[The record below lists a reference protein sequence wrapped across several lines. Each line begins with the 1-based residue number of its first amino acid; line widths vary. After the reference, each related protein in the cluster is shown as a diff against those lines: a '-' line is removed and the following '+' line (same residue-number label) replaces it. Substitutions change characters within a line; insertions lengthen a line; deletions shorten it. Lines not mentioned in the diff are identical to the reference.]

1 MRAARKNIVAAILAA
16 HGDRGGPAPNAA
28 LRAQAERVAGLL
40 PGTPL
45 FTGMLKGEP
54 TIEQALAEAAAAGA
68 QRIAVYPLFMADGYF
83 VRKLGE
89 RIATAGYGER
99 TSLLTPLG
107 LDPALP
113 DVMIS
118 DISSMVPQTGLEP
131 VSSRLLIVG
140 HGSKLGPA
148 SATATRKV
156 ATRVALARRF
166 ASVTTAFLE
175 EEPFLD
181 DTLRA
186 SSEPTIVAGFFFGE
200 GLHGS
205 DDVQETIAETGVKAV
220 YAGAIGNSPAIAP
233 LIAAALMTAIPDRDG
248 SKQS

>member
-1 MRAARKNIVAAILAA
+1 MTTARQNTVAAILAA
-16 HGDRGGPAPNAA
+16 HGDRGGPTPNAA
-28 LRAQAERVAGLL
+28 LRAQAERVAALL

-54 TIEQALAEAAAAGA
+54 TIEQALAEAAAAA
-68 QRIAVYPLFMADGYF
+68 QHIAVYPLFMADGYF

-89 RIATAGYGER
+89 RIAAAGYGHR
-99 TSLLTPLG
+99 TALLTPLG

-118 DISSMVPQTGLEP
+118 DISNVVPRRGLELHA
-131 VSSRLLIVG
+131 SRLLIVG

-181 DTLRA
+181 DALRA
-186 SSEPTIVAGFFFGE
+186 ASMPTIVTGFFFGE

-205 DDVQETIAETGVKAV
+205 EDVQETIAETGAHAV
-220 YAGAIGNSPAIAP
+220 YAGAIGNSAAIAP
-233 LIAAALMTAIPDRDG
+233 LVAAAIKAAISDRDG
-248 SKQS
+248 SRQS